1 MLTMSIPDPKIRE
14 IIEIAARADSSL
26 CMTCGSCDSGCPVNL
41 ATGRLRPQ
49 RIVRLANMGFLEELL
64 SGPDI
69 WYCQICR
76 QCLQACPS
84 AVKPCVLIE
93 YLRMTAV
100 SCGLVTRNRLQRY
113 RELFTR
119 FQRVRWHAAT
129 ACMQGE
135 MTKITDKQWHKWLQT
150 PADASAGWIAQ
161 SDMLR
166 GFEQLRAEFDT
177 SRLSACF
184 TCGECSS
191 ACPVSGG
198 PSVFDPRT
206 LFRMVNLGLV
216 EDLMQSP
223 SIWLCVSCGRCTEAC
238 SQLVDGR
245 QLISRLQELAVET
258 GAVDMEFR
266 LRLEQANKVIYGRF
280 LDEIDT
286 LFDPDQDIVET
297 YRTSGKSL
305 RISAE
310 CACTSPPV

>member
-1 MLTMSIPDPKIRE
+1 MPTMSIPDPKIRKV
-14 IIEIAARADSSL
+14 IEIAARADSSL
-26 CMTCGSCDSGCPVNL
+26 CLTCGSCDSGCPVNW

-69 WYCQICR
+69 WYCQSCR
-76 QCLQACPS
+76 RCLQACPS

-100 SCGLVTRNRLQRY
+100 SCGLVTRTRLQRY

-119 FQRVRWHAAT
+119 FQRVRWHAAA
-129 ACMQGE
+129 ACMHGKLKQ
-135 MTKITDKQWHKWLQT
+135 ITEKQWHSWLQT
-150 PADASAGWIAQ
+150 PAHASVDWIAQ
-161 SDMLR
+161 GDIFR
-166 GFEQLRAEFDT
+166 GLKQLRDEFDT

-191 ACPVSGG
+191 ACPVSGER
-198 PSVFDPRT
+198 SVFDPRT
-206 LFRMVNLGLV
+206 IFRMVNLGLV

-223 SIWLCVSCGRCTEAC
+223 SIWLCLSCGRCTEAC

-266 LRLEQANKVIYGRF
+266 LRIEQANKVIYGRF

-286 LFDPDQDIVET
+286 LFGPHRDVAET
-297 YRTSGKSL
+297 SSSSGKS
-305 RISAE
+305 RRMPAE
-310 CACTSPPV
+310 YACTSLPV